1 MTSTTLA
8 RVALFVLLAAPG
20 LAAAQ
25 ERGRTD
31 GPEGSE
37 VGKGG
42 YVRPNGGRFSLQLD
56 WGASLKD
63 YRPLGGAPVGPPLF
77 VGLTASL
84 WADEWFV
91 LDASAAYLADSGRIL
106 ALIGPRFR
114 TGFWPVSLYAGVR
127 AGLIQSPAVGARF
140 GLSPSVGADLTLANH
155 VLLGLN
161 YSLDW
166 PVAGDGLGHRI
177 FMNVGY
183 RF

>member
-1 MTSTTLA
+1 MTLTTLSRA
-8 RVALFVLLAAPG
+8 VLIVTLSASALAS
-20 LAAAQ
+20 AQ

-31 GPEGSE
+31 GAEGSE

-56 WGASLKD
+56 WGASL
-63 YRPLGGAPVGPPLF
+63 GGTPVGPPLF
-77 VGLTASL
+77 IGLTASL

-91 LDASAAYLADSGRIL
+91 LDAQGAYLADSGRIL

-114 TGFWPVSLYAGVR
+114 TGFYPVSLYAGVR
-127 AGLIQSPAVGARF
+127 AGLIYSQVRGVGARF
-140 GLSPSVGADLTLANH
+140 GISPSVGADLTLANH

-161 YSLDW
+161 YALDW

-177 FMNVGY
+177 FMNIGY